1 MSESLSQIWTLL
13 WKDLLLEIRTKDLF
27 TGMSLFA
34 LVTLVVFNFAFDL
47 RREQAVE
54 AAPGVL
60 WVSIIF
66 AGILGIG
73 RTIAAERDR
82 GTLEGL
88 LLAPIDRGNIYLGKL
103 AANLIFMAIVEIL
116 VFILFSALFN
126 LPVLQWQLLPVA
138 FLGTFGFATV
148 GTLLAG
154 VSANSRARELL
165 LPILLLPIVVP
176 VMIAAVE
183 ATANVLSPRE
193 FSLPWGS
200 LLVTFDIIYAVV
212 GIFAFEYILEP

>member
-1 MSESLSQIWTLL
+1 MSNSFSQIWVLV
-13 WKDLLLEIRTKDLF
+13 WKDLLLEMRTKDLF
-27 TGMSLFA
+27 IGMSLFA

-47 RREQAVE
+47 RREQAVD

-60 WVSIIF
+60 WVAVIF
-66 AGILGIG
+66 AGVLGIG
-73 RTIAAERDR
+73 RTISAERDM

-88 LLAPIDRGNIYLGKL
+88 LLAPVDRGNIYIGKL
-103 AANLIFMAIVEIL
+103 VANLIFMGVVETL
-116 VFILFSALFN
+116 VFILFGALFN
-126 LPVLQWQLLPVA
+126 LPILQPGILPVA
-138 FLGTFGFATV
+138 FLGTFGFAAV

-193 FSLPWGS
+193 LS
-200 LLVTFDIIYAVV
+200 
-212 GIFAFEYILEP
+212 

>member
-13 WKDLLLEIRTKDLF
+13 WKDLLLELRTKDLF

-66 AGILGIG
+66 AGVLGIG
-73 RTIAAERDR
+73 RTISAERDR

-103 AANLIFMAIVEIL
+103 AANLIFMAIVEL
-116 VFILFSALFN
+116 LMFILFAALFN

-138 FLGTFGFATV
+138 FLGTLGFATV

-154 VSANSRARELL
+154 VSANSRARDLL

-183 ATANVLSPRE
+183 ATADVLSPRE
-193 FSLPWGS
+193 FSLPWSS